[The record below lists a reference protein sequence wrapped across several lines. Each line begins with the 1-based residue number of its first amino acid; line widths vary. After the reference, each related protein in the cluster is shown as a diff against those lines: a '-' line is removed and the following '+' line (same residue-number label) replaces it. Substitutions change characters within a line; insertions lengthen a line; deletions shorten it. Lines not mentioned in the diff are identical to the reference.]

1 MRARARRLAG
11 LVLRVLYQGPPLGV
25 RVHAPAD
32 AVPERHMRMGRG
44 CTVRSDWSALRRRR
58 RRPRRS
64 RRPLRCSLLNAVL
77 WALSTANVA
86 TFVVA
91 LWRNGWQIEALG
103 SNPLVG
109 PSAAALRSAGALDS
123 AAVVDA
129 RHELWRLVSGLFVC
143 SGASP
148 AVVVKKYL
156 AGLLLAWR
164 PERASV
170 GCC

>member
-1 MRARARRLAG
+1 
-11 LVLRVLYQGPPLGV
+11 
-25 RVHAPAD
+25 
-32 AVPERHMRMGRG
+32 MRMGRG

-148 AVVVKKYL
+148 AVVVSKNL